1 MYLKMRSYKNEYI
14 LHDYSCCIK
23 HLIKIKLP
31 SCILIY
37 ATIVSINNESW
48 RAFKTMLNQVGF
60 TLDLDLQ
67 LITYK

>member
-1 MYLKMRSYKNEYI
+1 MYPTMRSYKNEYI

-23 HLIKIKLP
+23 HQIKIKLP

-37 ATIVSINNESW
+37 ATIVSINNEIW